1 MASRK
6 HKFKH
11 SGPTNLTAANWNNTQ
26 HRRSIAAC
34 LVQGVY
40 VLEED
45 RPHHLKGHR
54 ALAPPWW
61 NSFNFELLPQLLID
75 DSDSSIFGAIYKF
88 ESPLNTS
95 CKYVVAFRG
104 TLIKWRTVKQD
115 IKLDLHYVFSQY
127 KLQNSSRVAKALK
140 AVKKLVDDAGAAN
153 VWVAGHSLGSL
164 IALLVGRN
172 MVKMGFLVEA
182 YLFNPPFSSL
192 SIPLERL
199 IKNKILKF
207 GARII
212 GDLIRA
218 GLSLG
223 LLGHQA
229 SQVDNPFIKL
239 SGWTPHLFVN
249 PKDLICSQYI
259 PYFEQRKT
267 MVSIGAS
274 TIGKMGT
281 QISVMS
287 IITSRSLATEPYHLL
302 PTAYLVTNLD
312 KTLKTKKSHR
322 LAQWW
327 SDSFIGEP
335 ELQNL

>member
-1 MASRK
+1 MLLTCYITY
-6 HKFKH
+6 
-11 SGPTNLTAANWNNTQ
+11 TNIRLHVQFCRNNTQ
-26 HRRSIAAC
+26 HRRSIAAS

-40 VLEED
+40 VLEDD
-45 RPHHLKGHR
+45 RQHNRKDHL

-61 NSFNFELLPQLLID
+61 SSFNFQLLPQLLID

-88 ESPLNTS
+88 ESPLLNTS

-115 IKLDLHYVFSQY
+115 IKLDLHYVLSQH
-127 KLQNSSRVAKALK
+127 KLQNCSRVVKALK
-140 AVKKLVDDAGAAN
+140 AVKPLVDDAGAAN
-153 VWVAGHSLGSL
+153 VWLAGHSLGSL

-172 MVKMGFLVEA
+172 MVKMGFLVET

-192 SIPLERL
+192 SIPLEL
-199 IKNKILKF
+199 LTKNRILKI

-212 GDLIRA
+212 GDVIRA

-223 LLGHQA
+223 LLGNQA

-239 SGWTPHLFVN
+239 SGWAPYLFVN
-249 PKDLICSQYI
+249 PKDPICSQYVS
-259 PYFEQRKT
+259 YFEQRKT

-274 TIGKMGT
+274 TIGKMGS

-287 IITSRSLATEPYHLL
+287 IVTSRSLATEPYHLL
-302 PTAYLVTNLD
+302 PTAYLVTNLV
-312 KTLKTKKSHR
+312 KTKTKKSHA

-327 SDSFIGEP
+327 SESFTGEL
-335 ELQNL
+335 ELQNF